1 MSPVLCQLVDKI
13 NTIARQ
19 TACSGSCLLRVKQRI
34 ICGDILHDTATST
47 GDLKKRRIIARG
59 SHSASSEGHN

>member
-19 TACSGSCLLRVKQRI
+19 TACSGSRLHVKQRI
-34 ICGDILHDTATST
+34 ICGDILHDNATST